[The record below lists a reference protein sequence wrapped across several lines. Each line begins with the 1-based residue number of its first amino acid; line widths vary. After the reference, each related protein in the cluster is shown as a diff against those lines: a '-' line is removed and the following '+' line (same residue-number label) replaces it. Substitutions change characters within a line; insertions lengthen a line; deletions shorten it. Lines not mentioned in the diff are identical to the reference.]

1 MSENKFFLSICIP
14 SYNRPEG
21 IKRALESV
29 DADKYA
35 DEIQIVVCED
45 YAPKRLEVRK
55 VVQDFQATSKY
66 AVKYVE
72 NEVNLGH
79 GKNWRHCAHEAE
91 GEYLMYI
98 GDDDMVAPNA
108 LDKFIEWLHAH
119 SNLGYVCRAY
129 QTLKADGSVTDNRYY
144 NKDRFYDPGIDGYVA
159 FFMKSNL
166 MTGYT
171 IKREHTYDFE
181 DPSVDYTLYY
191 QMYLMGEVCLR
202 YPSGY
207 CNIPVGQ
214 YVGDG
219 VSFFGTNEVEK
230 GHFQVG
236 KKVAEDLSYIN
247 NFWAVTS
254 LIDKKNGINSTPRLK
269 DEFSKF
275 SSYPLLLRE
284 KIRGGN
290 VALKKC
296 RDELVKMG
304 CGNSRYFKL
313 YYWALRWFGPN
324 FCQFA
329 IKTIRKI
336 HGGRPDL

>member
-1 MSENKFFLSICIP
+1 MAESNFFLSLCIP

-29 DADKYA
+29 DAEKYA
-35 DEIQIVVCED
+35 SELQIVVCED
-45 YAPKRLEVRK
+45 CAPKRLEVRA
-55 VVQDFQATSKY
+55 VVEEFKKNSKY

-98 GDDDMVAPNA
+98 GDDDMVAPKA
-108 LDKFIEWLHAH
+108 LDSFMEWLHAH
-119 SNLGYVCRAY
+119 DNLGYVCRAY
-129 QTLKADGSVTDNRYY
+129 QTLQPDGTVTDNRYY
-144 NKDRFYDPGIDGYVA
+144 NKDRFYEPGIDAYVA

-171 IKREHTYDFE
+171 IKREYTYDFE

-191 QMYLMGEVCLR
+191 QMYLMAEVCLR

-219 VSFFGTNEVEK
+219 ISYFGTNEVEK
-230 GHFQVG
+230 AYYKPGENAATQ
-236 KKVAEDLSYIN
+236 LSN
-247 NFWAVTS
+247 NEMFFAVTK
-254 LIDKKNGINSTPRLK
+254 LIDEKNDINSTMLIKKQWATYSAYPTLLK
-269 DEFSKF
+269 YRRMNINEM
-275 SSYPLLLRE
+275 
-284 KIRGGN
+284 
-290 VALKKC
+290 KKC
-296 RDELVKMG
+296 RKELIRMDLHHSK
-304 CGNSRYFKL
+304 YFNV
-313 YYWALRWFGPN
+313 YYYALLILGPN
-324 FCQFA
+324 NCE
-329 IKTIRKI
+329 KI
-336 HGGRPDL
+336 INCLKKINGGRPEL

>member
-1 MSENKFFLSICIP
+1 MAESKFFLSLCIP

-29 DADKYA
+29 DAQKYA
-35 DEIQIVVCED
+35 NELQIVVCED
-45 YAPKRLEVRK
+45 CAPMREEVRA
-55 VVQDFQATSKY
+55 VVTEFAKNSKY

-98 GDDDMVAPNA
+98 GDDDMVAPKA
-108 LDKFIEWLHAH
+108 LDPFIEWLHEH
-119 SNLGYVCRAY
+119 NNLGYVCRAY
-129 QTLKADGSVTDNRYY
+129 QTLHPDGRITYNKYY
-144 NKDRFYDPGIDGYVA
+144 NKDKFFEPGIDAYVA

-171 IKREHTYDFE
+171 IKREYTYDFE
-181 DPSVDYTLYY
+181 DLSVDYTLYY

-219 VSFFGTNEVEK
+219 VSYFGTNEAEK
-230 GHFQVG
+230 PYYKPGVNAATELSNN
-236 KKVAEDLSYIN
+236 KK
-247 NFWAVTS
+247 FFAVS
-254 LIDKKNGINSTPRLK
+254 ELIDKKNGIESTALIK
-269 DEFSKF
+269 NEWSKY
-275 SSYPLLLRE
+275 STYPTFVKYRMYGIRE
-284 KIRGGN
+284 MRKC
-290 VALKKC
+290 KK
-296 RDELVKMG
+296 ELIEMG
-304 CGNSRYFKL
+304 LNGSKYFNL
-313 YYWALRWFGPN
+313 YYYALMVLGVKNCQRIVN
-324 FCQFA
+324 F
-329 IKTIRKI
+329 IKKV
-336 HGGRPDL
+336 HGGRPEL

>member
-1 MSENKFFLSICIP
+1 MAESKYFLSLCIP

-29 DADKYA
+29 DAEKYA
-35 DEIQIVVCED
+35 NELQIVVCED
-45 YAPKRLEVRK
+45 CAPKREEVRA
-55 VVQDFQATSKY
+55 VVNEFAKNSKY

-108 LDKFIEWLHAH
+108 LDKFMEWLHAH
-119 SNLGYVCRAY
+119 NNLGYVCRAY
-129 QTLKADGSVTDNRYY
+129 QTLHPDGRITDNRYY
-144 NKDRFYDPGIDGYVA
+144 NKDKFFEPGVDAYVA

-171 IKREHTYDFE
+171 IKREYTYDFE
-181 DPSVDYTLYY
+181 DPSVDYTLFY
-191 QMYLMGEVCLR
+191 QMYLMAEVCLR

-219 VSFFGTNEVEK
+219 ISYFGTNEVEK
-230 GHFQVG
+230 NVFKPGENPA
-236 KKVAEDLSYIN
+236 KDLSKN
-247 NFWAVTS
+247 KLFFVVTD
-254 LIDKKNGINSTPRLK
+254 LIDKKNGIHSTEMLK
-269 DEFSKF
+269 KQWATYSAYPTMVKYRRISVAELKRCREELIQMDLHHSKYF
-275 SSYPLLLRE
+275 NIYYY
-284 KIRGGN
+284 
-290 VALKKC
+290 ALKFFGVENCEK
-296 RDELVKMG
+296 LVNWMK
-304 CGNSRYFKL
+304 
-313 YYWALRWFGPN
+313 
-324 FCQFA
+324 
-329 IKTIRKI
+329 KI
-336 HGGRPDL
+336 HGGRPEL